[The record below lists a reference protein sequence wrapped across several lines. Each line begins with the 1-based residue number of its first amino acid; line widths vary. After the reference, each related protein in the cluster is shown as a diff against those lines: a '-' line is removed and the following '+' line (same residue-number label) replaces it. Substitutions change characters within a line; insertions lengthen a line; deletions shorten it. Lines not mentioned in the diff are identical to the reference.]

1 MKNLKIKIDLT
12 ILFLKWTINDIRKNY
27 QDIKSRYLLMTDPEL
42 HELQMEIREL
52 MKKK

>member
-12 ILFLKWTINDIRKNY
+12 ILFLKWTIKDMTNNY
-27 QDIKSRYLLMTDPEL
+27 RDIKSLYLLMTDPEL
-42 HELQMEIREL
+42 FHLRKEIIEL